1 MRLATIALVAVIA
14 ACSQPEPPPAAVQ
27 EASVSDPQPMPSAHV
42 AHLPETLAATVETA
56 IAGFDAIPGDR
67 KTRLA
72 EIAAFV
78 QSRRAAGETASLTF
92 ICTHNSRR
100 SHLAQIWAQTA
111 ASVYGVDGVETFSG
125 GTEATAFNPRA
136 VAAAQRAGFLVEVPE
151 GAADNPLYRVR
162 FATDAEPME
171 CFSKVFDE
179 APNPREDFA
188 AVMTC
193 SDADAACPLVP
204 GAAERIAIPYV
215 DPKAADGTD
224 AEAATYDERCLQI
237 ATEML
242 YAFSLVEA

>member
-1 MRLATIALVAVIA
+1 VPDTR
-14 ACSQPEPPPAAVQ
+14 
-27 EASVSDPQPMPSAHV
+27 PSATD
-42 AHLPETLAATVETA
+42 HLPENLAATVETA
-56 IAGFDAIPGDR
+56 MDEFPAIPEAR
-67 KTRLA
+67 KARLA

-78 QSRRAAGETASLTF
+78 QSQRADGETASLTF

-100 SHLAQIWAQTA
+100 SHLSQIWAQTA
-111 ASVYGVDGVETFSG
+111 ASVFGVNGVTTFSG

-136 VAAAQRAGFLVEVPE
+136 VAAVQRAGFFVEVPE
-151 GAADNPLYRVR
+151 GAAGNPLYRVR
-162 FATDAEPME
+162 FATDDEPME

-179 APNPREDFA
+179 APNPRQGFA

-204 GAAERIAIPYV
+204 GAAARIAIPYV
-215 DPKAADGTD
+215 DPKVSDGSD

-242 YAFSLVEA
+242 YAFSLVAS